1 MANHDQDVGDTQGMG
16 FIVAMMSMQMTEDN
30 ANWSLATSLDQNGN

>member
-16 FIVAMMSMQMTEDN
+16 FIAAMMLMQMTEDN
-30 ANWSLATSLDQNGN
+30 AFWSLATLSDQNGN